1 MSDPVYA
8 PRWLRRLEAAR
19 WVGMSPSK
27 FDQLVK
33 DGQFPKPKVI
43 DGVAIWDRHQLD
55 AAIEVLPD
63 KGSLGD
69 EHDWKVAV

>member
-1 MSDPVYA
+1 
-8 PRWLRRLEAAR
+8 
-19 WVGMSPSK
+19 MSPSK